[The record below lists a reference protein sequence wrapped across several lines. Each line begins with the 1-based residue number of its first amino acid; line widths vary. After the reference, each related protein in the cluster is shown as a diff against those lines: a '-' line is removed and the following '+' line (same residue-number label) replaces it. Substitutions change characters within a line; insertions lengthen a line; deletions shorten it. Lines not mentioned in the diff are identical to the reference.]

1 MTSSQNPAL
10 DLPCNTC
17 DSDTAATPAPF
28 DCRAFRNALG
38 GFATG
43 VTVVTAMAAD
53 GTPVGLTVSSFNS
66 VSLEPPLVLW
76 SLSANSPSLGI
87 FESASHFA
95 VNVLAANQ
103 EEVSNRFASRLEDK
117 FDGVAWQPGL
127 GGAPVLAGTCA
138 SFECANV
145 ARHAGGDHLIF
156 IGQVERF
163 TQDPAQPPL
172 VFQGGRYRRLAD

>member
-1 MTSSQNPAL
+1 MTSSQNSAL

-17 DSDTAATPAPF
+17 DSDAAATPAPF

-43 VTVVTAMAAD
+43 VTVVTAMAAE

-117 FDGVAWQPGL
+117 FDGVSWQPGL

-145 ARHAGGDHLIF
+145 VRHAGGDHLIF
-156 IGQVERF
+156 IGQVERC
-163 TQDPAQPPL
+163 
-172 VFQGGRYRRLAD
+172 